1 MSPIWQRS
9 EVTLSPP
16 ARGEDLELAARLG
29 LPVAAQR
36 DPSAWQVVRSDTG
49 LALCSPQ
56 AMGDLRVVIDVD
68 SGALA
73 RRIRT
78 SRRDEPLSR
87 AIGLPKRQTPPSVV
101 DATLGLGRDAM
112 VLAHQGCQVI
122 GLERVPALA
131 MLVATALR
139 RSSLG
144 DRLSVACAD
153 ATAWLRA
160 LDPAAAPDV
169 VYLDPMFDDTGSAQV
184 KKEMQ
189 ACRALASPAD
199 DAEDL
204 LRAARQVA
212 RQRVVVK
219 RHPHLPPIA
228 PDVSFRVDGNRV
240 RFDVYLTGP
249 AEAASRS
256 P

>member
-1 MSPIWQRS
+1 
-9 EVTLSPP
+9 
-16 ARGEDLELAARLG
+16 
-29 LPVAAQR
+29 
-36 DPSAWQVVRSDTG
+36 
-49 LALCSPQ
+49 
-56 AMGDLRVVIDVD
+56 
-68 SGALA
+68 
-73 RRIRT
+73 
-78 SRRDEPLSR
+78 
-87 AIGLPKRQTPPSVV
+87 
-101 DATLGLGRDAM
+101 
-112 VLAHQGCQVI
+112 
-122 GLERVPALA
+122 
-131 MLVATALR
+131 
-139 RSSLG
+139 
-144 DRLSVACAD
+144 
-153 ATAWLRA
+153 
-160 LDPAAAPDV
+160 
-169 VYLDPMFDDTGSAQV
+169 MFDDTGSAQA
-184 KKEMQ
+184 KEMQ